1 MSKPGISK
9 RMLILVVGIP
19 LSSVAM
25 GIVLITLAIN
35 RDSDWLPAPENTLH
49 KTSWQDAE

>member
-9 RMLILVVGIP
+9 RMLLLVIGIP

-35 RDSDWLPAPENTLH
+35 RDSDWLPAPENSLN
-49 KTSWQDAE
+49 KTSWQDPE